1 MSKKESNTSPL
12 DLGSII
18 AAQTAPKQ
26 EKTEVPAQETAQAP
40 KTPHDEKMNV
50 SDENNTAEENDKL
63 AAEEENYE
71 NSTPSTK
78 PADTTTWGR
87 FLSIAQELRDKEK
100 DRKTSGKKAEG
111 DEKGI
116 QVLIDADVK
125 YTLDELKSK
134 GIRIPTKHLLSAAVK
149 VFLES
154 NSTEVN
160 KILGK
165 RRKIWFCYQI
175 KRHSSAFFTAM
186 GGGRPKT

>member
-1 MSKKESNTSPL
+1 MSKKETNTSPL
-12 DLGSII
+12 DIGSLITG
-18 AAQTAPKQ
+18 QTAPKQ
-26 EKTEVPAQETAQAP
+26 EKTEAAVQEPIKVP
-40 KTPHDEKMNV
+40 KTPQNENLDVPNEKNATESNTEV
-50 SDENNTAEENDKL
+50 AIDGENLENTT
-63 AAEEENYE
+63 
-71 NSTPSTK
+71 NSTDSTE
-78 PADTTTWGR
+78 WER

-100 DRKTSGKKAEG
+100 ERKASGKKAEG

-154 NSTEVN
+154 NSKEVN

-165 RRKIWFCYQI
+165 RRKV
-175 KRHSSAFFTAM
+175 
-186 GGGRPKT
+186 

>member
-26 EKTEVPAQETAQAP
+26 EKTEATVQEPTKDS
-40 KTPHDEKMNV
+40 KTPQNANLGISEQ
-50 SDENNTAEENDKL
+50 ENAVEVKENTT
-63 AAEEENYE
+63 
-71 NSTPSTK
+71 NSPSSSEPT
-78 PADTTTWGR
+78 DSTEWGR
-87 FLSIAQELRDKEK
+87 FLSIAQELRDNEK
-100 DRKTSGKKAEG
+100 SRKASGKKAEG

-149 VFLES
+149 VFLG
-154 NSTEVN
+154 NNAKEVN

-165 RRKIWFCYQI
+165 RRKI
-175 KRHSSAFFTAM
+175 
-186 GGGRPKT
+186 

>member
-18 AAQTAPKQ
+18 AAQTAPKH
-26 EKTEVPAQETAQAP
+26 EKTESTVQEPTNDE
-40 KTPHDEKMNV
+40 KTPQNENFGI
-50 SDENNTAEENDKL
+50 SGENNITEEQSKADVEGRNAEKS
-63 AAEEENYE
+63 A
-71 NSTPSTK
+71 PSTE
-78 PADTTTWGR
+78 ADTTEWGR
-87 FLSIAQELRDKEK
+87 FLSIAQEFRDNEK
-100 DRKTSGKKAEG
+100 ARKASGKKAEG

-149 VFLES
+149 VFLE
-154 NSTEVN
+154 NNAKEVN

-165 RRKIWFCYQI
+165 RRKI
-175 KRHSSAFFTAM
+175 
-186 GGGRPKT
+186 

>member
-18 AAQTAPKQ
+18 AAQTTPKQ
-26 EKTEVPAQETAQAP
+26 EKTEVLVQEAVQAT
-40 KTPHDEKMNV
+40 KTPQDEKMNV
-50 SDENNTAEENDKL
+50 SDENSTTEINSKLAVDEENV
-63 AAEEENYE
+63 E

-78 PADTTTWGR
+78 PADTTAWGR

-100 DRKTSGKKAEG
+100 ERKASGKKAEG

-134 GIRIPTKHLLSAAVK
+134 GIHIPTKHLLTAAVK

-154 NSTEVN
+154 NSKEVN

-165 RRKIWFCYQI
+165 RRKI
-175 KRHSSAFFTAM
+175 
-186 GGGRPKT
+186 

>member
-18 AAQTAPKQ
+18 AAQTTPKQ
-26 EKTEVPAQETAQAP
+26 EKIEAPVQEPTETKKTPQNENMGVSSKENAVEDNTEVAVEG
-40 KTPHDEKMNV
+40 ENV
-50 SDENNTAEENDKL
+50 ENTT
-63 AAEEENYE
+63 
-71 NSTPSTK
+71 NSTDPT
-78 PADTTTWGR
+78 DVTEWGR
-87 FLSIAQELRDKEK
+87 FLSIAKELRDKEK
-100 DRKTSGKKAEG
+100 ERKASGKKAEG

-149 VFLES
+149 VFLE
-154 NSTEVN
+154 NNAKEVN

-165 RRKIWFCYQI
+165 RRKV
-175 KRHSSAFFTAM
+175 
-186 GGGRPKT
+186 

>member
-26 EKTEVPAQETAQAP
+26 EKATPDAQESKEA
-40 KTPHDEKMNV
+40 KETPLKKKMSA
-50 SDENNTAEENDKL
+50 SDEENNAVKNVKVVVDGENAETSASSNEQ
-63 AAEEENYE
+63 
-71 NSTPSTK
+71 
-78 PADTTTWGR
+78 PADSTEWGR
-87 FLSIAQELRDKEK
+87 FLSVAQELRDKEK
-100 DRKTSGKKAEG
+100 QRKTSGKKAEG

-154 NSTEVN
+154 NSKEVN

-165 RRKIWFCYQI
+165 RRKI
-175 KRHSSAFFTAM
+175 
-186 GGGRPKT
+186 

>member
-50 SDENNTAEENDKL
+50 SGENNTAEENDKLAAEENDKL

-100 DRKTSGKKAEG
+100 DRKTSGKKAKG

-165 RRKIWFCYQI
+165 RRKI
-175 KRHSSAFFTAM
+175 
-186 GGGRPKT
+186 

>member
-18 AAQTAPKQ
+18 AAQTTPKQ
-26 EKTEVPAQETAQAP
+26 EKTEVLAQEAVQAT
-40 KTPHDEKMNV
+40 KTPQDEKMNV
-50 SDENNTAEENDKL
+50 SDENNTTEINSKLAVDEENV
-63 AAEEENYE
+63 E

-78 PADTTTWGR
+78 PADTTAWGR

-100 DRKTSGKKAEG
+100 ERKASGKKAEG

-134 GIRIPTKHLLSAAVK
+134 GIHIPTKHLLTAAVK

-154 NSTEVN
+154 NSKEVN

-165 RRKIWFCYQI
+165 RRKI
-175 KRHSSAFFTAM
+175 
-186 GGGRPKT
+186 

>member
-18 AAQTAPKQ
+18 AAQTTPKQ
-26 EKTEVPAQETAQAP
+26 EKTEITAQEATLAA
-40 KTPHDEKMNV
+40 KTSQNGKMNV
-50 SDENNTAEENDKL
+50 SDENNTTEINGKL
-63 AAEEENYE
+63 ADEEENVE
-71 NSTPSTK
+71 KSTPSTK
-78 PADTTTWGR
+78 PADTTAWGR

-100 DRKTSGKKAEG
+100 ERKASGKKAEG

-165 RRKIWFCYQI
+165 RRKI
-175 KRHSSAFFTAM
+175 
-186 GGGRPKT
+186 

>member
-18 AAQTAPKQ
+18 TAQTAPKQ
-26 EKTEVPAQETAQAP
+26 EKAEATVQEPTKDP
-40 KTPHDEKMNV
+40 KTPQNANLGV
-50 SDENNTAEENDKL
+50 SEQENAVEVKEESENTT
-63 AAEEENYE
+63 
-71 NSTPSTK
+71 NSPSSSEPT
-78 PADTTTWGR
+78 DSTEWGR

-100 DRKTSGKKAEG
+100 ERKSSGKKAEG

-149 VFLES
+149 VFLE
-154 NSTEVN
+154 NNAKEVN

-165 RRKIWFCYQI
+165 RRKI
-175 KRHSSAFFTAM
+175 
-186 GGGRPKT
+186 

>member
-26 EKTEVPAQETAQAP
+26 EKTEITAQEATLAA
-40 KTPHDEKMNV
+40 KTSQNGKMNV
-50 SDENNTAEENDKL
+50 SDENNTTEINGKL
-63 AAEEENYE
+63 ADEAENVEK
-71 NSTPSTK
+71 STPSTK
-78 PADTTTWGR
+78 PADTTAWGR

-100 DRKTSGKKAEG
+100 ERKASGKKAEG

-165 RRKIWFCYQI
+165 RRKI
-175 KRHSSAFFTAM
+175 
-186 GGGRPKT
+186 

>member
-1 MSKKESNTSPL
+1 MSKKETNTSPL

-26 EKTEVPAQETAQAP
+26 EETETTVQEATP
-40 KTPHDEKMNV
+40 TTKTPQGAKMSI
-50 SDENNTAEENDKL
+50 SDENNTAEINGKS
-63 AAEEENYE
+63 AAEEENVE
-71 NSTPSTK
+71 NSTPSSI
-78 PADTTTWGR
+78 PADTTAWGR

-100 DRKTSGKKAEG
+100 ERKASGKKAEG

-134 GIRIPTKHLLSAAVK
+134 GIHIPTKHLLTAAVK
-149 VFLES
+149 VFLE
-154 NSTEVN
+154 NNAKEVN

-165 RRKIWFCYQI
+165 RRKI
-175 KRHSSAFFTAM
+175 
-186 GGGRPKT
+186 

>member
-18 AAQTAPKQ
+18 AAQTTQKQ
-26 EKTEVPAQETAQAP
+26 EKTEVLAQEAVQAT
-40 KTPHDEKMNV
+40 KTPQDEKMNV
-50 SDENNTAEENDKL
+50 SDENNTTEINSKLAVDEENV
-63 AAEEENYE
+63 E

-78 PADTTTWGR
+78 PADTTAWGR

-100 DRKTSGKKAEG
+100 ERKASGKKAEG

-134 GIRIPTKHLLSAAVK
+134 GIHIPTKHLLTAAVK

-154 NSTEVN
+154 NSKEVN

-165 RRKIWFCYQI
+165 RRKI
-175 KRHSSAFFTAM
+175 
-186 GGGRPKT
+186 

>member
-1 MSKKESNTSPL
+1 MSYDILS
-12 DLGSII
+12 
-18 AAQTAPKQ
+18 KQ
-26 EKTEVPAQETAQAP
+26 EKTEVLAQEAVQAT
-40 KTPHDEKMNV
+40 KTPQDEKMNV
-50 SDENNTAEENDKL
+50 SDENNTIEINSKLAVDEENV
-63 AAEEENYE
+63 E

-78 PADTTTWGR
+78 PADTTAWGR

-100 DRKTSGKKAEG
+100 ERKASGKKAEG

-134 GIRIPTKHLLSAAVK
+134 GIHIPTKHLLTAAVK

-154 NSTEVN
+154 NSKEVN

-165 RRKIWFCYQI
+165 RRKI
-175 KRHSSAFFTAM
+175 
-186 GGGRPKT
+186 

>member
-26 EKTEVPAQETAQAP
+26 EKTKAPVQEPTKVEKAPQSENMGVYSKENAVEDNTEVTVEG
-40 KTPHDEKMNV
+40 ENV
-50 SDENNTAEENDKL
+50 ENTT
-63 AAEEENYE
+63 
-71 NSTPSTK
+71 NSTAPT
-78 PADTTTWGR
+78 DVTEWGR
-87 FLSIAQELRDKEK
+87 FLSVAQELRDKEK
-100 DRKTSGKKAEG
+100 ERKASGKKAEG

-149 VFLES
+149 VFLE
-154 NSTEVN
+154 NNAKEVN

-165 RRKIWFCYQI
+165 RRKV
-175 KRHSSAFFTAM
+175 
-186 GGGRPKT
+186 